1 MNEFVINVVPD
12 PSIVIDISSLD
23 QAVSLDISQNQPN
36 SITIE
41 DDVNN
46 VLLNPTVFYNGIN
59 IVYLSGVS
67 GELLHN
73 TFGDLQGGTTGQ
85 YYHLT
90 SGQYFNLTTGLV
102 VRPSETGVFY
112 PRSNPSG
119 YITGVDLSNY
129 STIPF
134 STGISGY
141 LQNQVTNLNNQT
153 GSYYPRNN
161 PSGYITGV
169 NLSGYV
175 TGDVIRPSDT
185 GAFYPVTN
193 PSGYIT
199 GVDLSSYATIGFVT
213 GISGYLQPQITNL
226 NNQTGSYVTGSVV
239 RPSETGA
246 FITQSQT
253 GQFYAASNPSGFITG
268 VDLSAYI
275 TGINN
280 IVYTTGNQ
288 DISGL
293 KDFQTRPTVL
303 DIPVLVSGDAVD
315 TIHLYGKN
323 DQGTAIYKGQPVYIY
338 SANGANP
345 LIQLASNTGERT
357 SSKTIGLLAQDLS
370 VNAFGYIITEGLLEG
385 FNTSAGAAGDPMWLG
400 PTGNIIYGTGNKP
413 YGNNHLVSLGIVL
426 RSNNNNG
433 KVYVKVQNGF
443 EIEELHQVYAINPS
457 NKDTLLY
464 NSGSGAWFARQ
475 LNTGDVSG
483 INNYYLG
490 SNPSG
495 YITGINN
502 IVYTTGDQAVNGVK
516 NFLTQPTISGN
527 SIATVSDPVRT
538 TVMGNGVVS
547 GFAISGASGL
557 INPSALIVAIDGILQ
572 EPVVDYTLS
581 ASNITFTSPLPS
593 GSKAVVISP
602 TNTLQVSNMIPA
614 DGSVTSAKL
623 DNSIN
628 FATRPTTSD
637 TSALSATSL
646 ITRAD
651 GDVRYQLSDLR
662 VNQYDVSSFR
672 NTTAVGGAAVSTAF
686 GQSNGFFLSI
696 PATSGANIFAN
707 HLSTHLNASA
717 TNTAGLRFN
726 FPFAIIVPILF
737 IESNANTRIWF
748 RFGSPSAFI
757 PTPSELP
764 NIVSCG
770 VVFETITTT
779 ITEFRAYSYSNGV
792 LSYGSLITA
801 IGQFGTNRFPANL
814 IMTSTG
820 SQFSARLAFLD
831 GTFSNQSTL
840 TTPSETA
847 PYFPIL
853 AIGGWNTGGVTGGAL
868 RLAGSIKTAPFE
880 YKF

>member
-1 MNEFVINVVPD
+1 MSEFVINVVPD

-41 DDVNN
+41 DDANN

-90 SGQYFNLTTGLV
+90 SEQYFNLTTGAV

-239 RPSETGA
+239 RPSETGT
-246 FITQSQT
+246 FITQYQT
-253 GQFYAASNPSGFITG
+253 GQFYASSNPSGFITG
-268 VDLSAYI
+268 VDLSGYVTGAVVRPSETGIFITQSQTGAFYPTSNPSGFI

-323 DQGTAIYKGQPVYIY
+323 DQGTTIYKGQPVYIY

-413 YGNNHLVSLGIVL
+413 YGNNHLVSLGFVL

-443 EIEELHQVYAINPS
+443 EIEELHKVYAINPS

-483 INNYYLG
+483 INNYVLNSATGVFYPA

-495 YITGINN
+495 FITGLNQ
-502 IVYTTGDQAVNGVK
+502 VSFLTLLPTGIEETGISFPYSFATIPKVLNELQLNSNTGYLVGVK
-516 NFLTQPTISGN
+516 NVAVTGYTAIFSDVLTET
-527 SIATVSDPVRT
+527 
-538 TVMGNGVVS
+538 
-547 GFAISGASGL
+547 
-557 INPSALIVAIDGILQ
+557 GIYLH
-572 EPVVDYTLS
+572 T
-581 ASNITFTSPLPS
+581 
-593 GSKAVVISP
+593 
-602 TNTLQVSNMIPA
+602 
-614 DGSVTSAKL
+614 
-623 DNSIN
+623 
-628 FATRPTTSD
+628 FAT
-637 TSALSATSL
+637 
-646 ITRAD
+646 
-651 GDVRYQLSDLR
+651 Q
-662 VNQYDVSSFR
+662 
-672 NTTAVGGAAVSTAF
+672 
-686 GQSNGFFLSI
+686 
-696 PATSGANIFAN
+696 
-707 HLSTHLNASA
+707 
-717 TNTAGLRFN
+717 
-726 FPFAIIVPILF
+726 
-737 IESNANTRIWF
+737 
-748 RFGSPSAFI
+748 
-757 PTPSELP
+757 
-764 NIVSCG
+764 
-770 VVFETITTT
+770 
-779 ITEFRAYSYSNGV
+779 
-792 LSYGSLITA
+792 
-801 IGQFGTNRFPANL
+801 
-814 IMTSTG
+814 
-820 SQFSARLAFLD
+820 
-831 GTFSNQSTL
+831 
-840 TTPSETA
+840 
-847 PYFPIL
+847 
-853 AIGGWNTGGVTGGAL
+853 
-868 RLAGSIKTAPFE
+868 
-880 YKF
+880 